1 MENEHKKK
9 VPRFDSREF
18 LANER
23 TFMAWVRTGIAI
35 MAFGFVVV
43 KFSIFLQQFLLV
55 KQQNDP
61 ILGKGYSSL
70 LGFIIFIIG
79 LMVVPLAYARYLQ
92 VTRQLTMDQFT
103 NSRRLPT
110 FIFLAILLTAGALT
124 VYLLATMSLPH
135 T

>member
-1 MENEHKKK
+1 MENDHKKK

-55 KQQNDP
+55 NQQNDP
-61 ILGKGYSSL
+61 LLGRGYSSV
-70 LGFIIFIIG
+70 LGFIIFSIG
-79 LMVVPLAYARYLQ
+79 LTVIPLAYIRYQQ
-92 VTRQLTMDQFT
+92 VTRQLMKDEFT

-110 FIFLAILLTAGALT
+110 FIFLSILLTAGALT
-124 VYLLATMSLPH
+124 VYLLATMSVSH
-135 T
+135 